1 VWQVRCW
8 LPARHPSAVWIA
20 STAERGLQLPRHESP
35 RTDLQTHHLLRFD
48 AAGMEDCNELL
59 CPSRLKDLEGRKVR
73 DWNSFDQSGR
83 VSAGMGSYCNVVLL
97 LIRVGRISIELIA
110 VSVRLIVD
118 LLVTLVAVGVCFR
131 IQALYDPDMWSS
143 ITSMLSRYLDMC
155 AITFVVEKQGET
167 THE

>member
-1 VWQVRCW
+1 
-8 LPARHPSAVWIA
+8 
-20 STAERGLQLPRHESP
+20 
-35 RTDLQTHHLLRFD
+35 
-48 AAGMEDCNELL
+48 MEDCNELL

-110 VSVRLIVD
+110 VLVRLNDLLLVIFGHLIVD